1 MQDTIFALATPAGQS
16 AIAVFRISGLQAS
29 ALGARLSG
37 YQLSH
42 REAKPA
48 LIKDEAG
55 LVLDDV
61 VLLFFKGPQS
71 ATGEDTIEIHCHG
84 SLSVTSAISAYLSRQ
99 PSVRP
104 AQPGEFTKRAFDNG
118 KMDLTEIEGLADLIE
133 SQTESQRRQA
143 LGQLKGHLRLEAEKW
158 RGEIIHLAA
167 RLESLI
173 DFSDEDLP
181 ESVADELTTVRQ
193 RLITSLS
200 AVLND
205 SGRGELIRNGLEVVL
220 VGPVN
225 AGKST
230 ALNALAGRPAAIVTD
245 EAGTTRDIVEVRLDI
260 DGIAVIL
267 KDTAGIRDKAGQ
279 VEAIGIARA
288 RQAANE
294 ADLVILLADGAQEN
308 WHEEADA
315 IAAEITSPM
324 IKFVN
329 KQDMMATT
337 AISAEGYQAIS
348 LHHDE
353 GVALLEEQ
361 LAHHCADLNHS
372 GAQVFITRD
381 RHRLAIQTAKDSLL
395 ASQDYN
401 FDTSPE
407 IVAEDMRLAAHALS
421 QMLGHIDV
429 EDILSDIFSS
439 FCIGK

>member
-16 AIAVFRISGLQAS
+16 AIAVFRISGPQAS
-29 ALGARLSG
+29 AVATRLSTH
-37 YQLSH
+37 QLSH
-42 REAKPA
+42 REAKPV

-71 ATGEDTIEIHCHG
+71 ATGEDIIEIHCHG

-118 KMDLTEIEGLADLIE
+118 KMDLTEIEGLADLIA

-143 LGQLKGHLRLEAEKW
+143 LGQLKGHLRNEAEKW

-181 ESVADELTTVRQ
+181 ESVADDLTAIRAQ
-193 RLITSLS
+193 LITSLS
-200 AVLND
+200 AVLDD

-220 VGPVN
+220 LGPVN

-230 ALNALAGRPAAIVTD
+230 ALNALAGRPAAIVAD

-267 KDTAGIRDKAGQ
+267 KDTAGIRDEAGQ
-279 VEAIGIARA
+279 IEAMGIARA

-294 ADLVILLADGAQEN
+294 ADLVILLGDGSQAN
-308 WHEEADA
+308 WHEEAEA

-329 KQDMMATT
+329 KQDMMT
-337 AISAEGYQAIS
+337 AAPISPDGYQAIS
-348 LHHDE
+348 LHHEE
-353 GVALLEEQ
+353 GIALLEDY
-361 LAHHCADLNHS
+361 LARHCGALNHS

-381 RHRLAIQTAKDSLL
+381 RHRLAIQTAKDALL

-401 FDTSPE
+401 FETSPE